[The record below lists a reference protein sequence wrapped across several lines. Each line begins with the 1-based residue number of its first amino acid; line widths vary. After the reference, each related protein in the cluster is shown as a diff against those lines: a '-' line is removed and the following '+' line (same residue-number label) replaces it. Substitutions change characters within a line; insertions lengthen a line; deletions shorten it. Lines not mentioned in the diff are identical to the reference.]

1 MPDPTV
7 RPPAASR
14 SRRLGAGKRLLAARH
29 VVLVV
34 LGLAF
39 SAGWASSQ
47 GLSEAQVKASY
58 LVNFVRYVEWPAA
71 GTSYTLCLLG
81 RENLV
86 THLAAYEGRTV
97 GGRELRVRRI
107 NSVDAATDCHV
118 VFAAESEEAKF
129 PALMKAMDSLP
140 ILTVSDSESF
150 IGEGGAI
157 GLVRN
162 DGRLQ
167 FDVNANA
174 LVKAGLKANS
184 SMLRVAR
191 RIVGK

>member
-1 MPDPTV
+1 MPNSAIPAPAV
-7 RPPAASR
+7 PRSPRP
-14 SRRLGAGKRLLAARH
+14 GAGRRRRVARH
-29 VVLVV
+29 VLLVA
-34 LGLAF
+34 LGLGF

-58 LVNFVRYVEWPAA
+58 LVNFVRYVEWPAG

-81 RENLV
+81 RDTLA
-86 THLAAYEGRTV
+86 TPLAAYEGKTV
-97 GGRELRVRRI
+97 GGRELHIRRI
-107 NSVDAATDCHV
+107 NSVEAAADCHV
-118 VFAAESEEAKF
+118 VFAAESEEARF
-129 PALMKAMDSLP
+129 PALMKVMDSLP
-140 ILTVSDSESF
+140 ILTVSDSETF